1 MHHTKTLSAVF
12 AFIQKP
18 IDDMIATGLF
28 HEPAWED
35 QMVSTVQIRKVA
47 RDVAKELK
55 RPFVQGGEYFSNG
68 THKRD
73 ADGKYEWI
81 AYDTPQW
88 SKAYITIPKR
98 AYLCPLI
105 APLELSAVSHYKV
118 GSIPSI
124 IISRHASTYWHYDI
138 MSHEIWTDYYEALQ
152 TRPEMRKALKLP
164 PLPTW

>member
-28 HEPAWED
+28 HEPVWED
-35 QMVSTVQIRKVA
+35 QMISTVQIRKVA

-55 RPFVQGGEYFSNG
+55 RPFIQGGEYFSHG

-73 ADGKYEWI
+73 ADGKYEWT
-81 AYDTPQW
+81 AYSTPQW
-88 SKAYITIPKR
+88 SKAYITVPKR
-98 AYLCPLI
+98 GYLCPI
-105 APLELSAVSHYKV
+105 ITPLELSAVSVYRST
-118 GSIPSI
+118 GSNH
-124 IISRHASTYWHYDI
+124 IISRHGSTYWQFDI
-138 MSHEIWTDYYEALQ
+138 MSREIWTDYYQALQ

-164 PLPTW
+164 PL